1 MRFPGERERV
11 IEGLTERGIGTL
23 VYYPVPVHRQPYLQ
37 SFVPGADDLD
47 LPVTNRLSDEV
58 LSIPVRPNL
67 TEDELEAVIGA
78 VCEVATP
85 SDGIAAVPVRPMT
98 APLRVGLAGL
108 GAMGRN
114 HLRHL
119 SSREG
124 CILAAVADP
133 AADLLADAVA
143 KTGAAAGFAYAVA
156 MINEAELD
164 AVVIA
169 TPTTAHAPLGLAA
182 IERGL
187 PVLIEKPR
195 RATWPRA
202 SSSWPRPD
210 GEASRSRWATWSG
223 STPRYSSSAAG
234 SRAAGSDHLLD
245 HQPPRRPVP
254 GPHPRRGGHDRPR
267 DARRRHPLVDRRR
280 AADARVRRL
289 AQRLH
294 ASHEDLLFGLL
305 HYPSGATGMLDVNW
319 LTPAKRRQLS
329 VVGEAGMFELDY
341 LTQRLTFTSADVG
354 SPTLIEGYATTF
366 EGNVGV
372 LDVDSRE
379 PLAAELDAFL
389 AIARDGG
396 RPVVDGEDGLWAV
409 AIASALLSAAA
420 DRRPVEIG
428 GLLDEA
434 PIR

>member
-1 MRFPGERERV
+1 M
-11 IEGLTERGIGTL
+11 TE
-23 VYYPVPVHRQPYLQ
+23 
-37 SFVPGADDLD
+37 
-47 LPVTNRLSDEV
+47 
-58 LSIPVRPNL
+58 
-67 TEDELEAVIGA
+67 
-78 VCEVATP
+78 
-85 SDGIAAVPVRPMT
+85 
-98 APLRVGLAGL
+98 PLRVGLAGL

-124 CILAAVADP
+124 CTLVAVADP

-143 KTGAAAGFAYAVA
+143 KTGATGFEDALA
-156 MINEAELD
+156 MINDAELD

-169 TPTTAHAPLGLAA
+169 TPTTAHATLGLAA

-187 PVLIEKPR
+187 PVLVEKPL
-195 RATWPRA
+195 
-202 SSSWPRPD
+202 
-210 GEASRSRWATWSG
+210 
-223 STPRYSSSAAG
+223 AG
-234 SRAAGSDHLLD
+234 SVAEGVELVTA
-245 HQPPRRPVP
+245 
-254 GPHPRRGGHDRPR
+254 
-267 DARRRHPLVDRRR
+267 ARRRGVPLQVGHVERFNPAVLELGRRLASGWLGTLYSITSRR
-280 AADARVRRL
+280 AGPFPARIRDVGVTIDLATHDADILSWIAGERPTRVYAEL

-354 SPTLIEGYATTF
+354 SPTMIEGYATTF
-366 EGNVGV
+366 EGNVVV

-389 AIARDGG
+389 DVARSGG

-409 AIASALLSAAA
+409 AIASALLRAAA
-420 DRRPVEIG
+420 DRRPVELG
-428 GLLDEA
+428 GLLDEV
-434 PIR
+434 PIG